1 MSSKDN
7 SKAFLKS
14 FIRAEPVQVSL
25 PYEDDL
31 YPLLLNEYG
40 IIHLLY
46 HRNLNQH
53 RVTRWWSHLDIL
65 HRHTRKILLLL
76 EDVDEIRTLRR
87 LTAIQWNSA
96 KKTFVKV
103 NEFPQMVQ
111 KRVLKKASLSSGSRK
126 GKKKRVEKFIMLH
139 RKMSDASAVS
149 LIDKKL
155 SLILKETKYLYKHII
170 PASYWNF
177 MGVIELA
184 QFANI
189 GFALIGFVSRT
200 WSLLSKVEGFNA
212 NAKFQQVLEEGKKK
226 ARELARE
233 LEEDSKVAQVAEIDF
248 GEVIDVSSLEE
259 SVSNNAA
266 LSPSPT
272 SVIHRAAEEK
282 HSSEQGKPAK
292 EPSKRKSS
300 NIMDDLFGPS
310 DGTKAKKQKKT
321 KKEKKKKAKS
331 AIDDIFGI

>member
-65 HRHTRKILLLL
+65 HRHTRKMLLLL
-76 EDVDEIRTLRR
+76 EDIDEIRTLRR
-87 LTAIQWNSA
+87 LTAIQWNSS

-103 NEFPQMVQ
+103 NEFPQLVQ
-111 KRVLKKASLSSGSRK
+111 KRVLKKASTPSSNKK

-139 RKMSDASAVS
+139 RKMSDATAVS
-149 LIDKKL
+149 LINKKL

-184 QFANI
+184 QFVNI
-189 GFALIGFVSRT
+189 GLTLIGFISRM
-200 WSLLSKVEGFNA
+200 WHLLSKIEGFNV
-212 NAKFQQVLEEGKKK
+212 NAKFQQALEQGKKK
-226 ARELARE
+226 ARELA
-233 LEEDSKVAQVAEIDF
+233 EDSKIAQAAEIDL

-259 SVSNNAA
+259 SISNSTP
-266 LSPSPT
+266 LFPSPEN
-272 SVIHRAAEEK
+272 IILRAEEMK
-282 HSSEQGKPAK
+282 QTPESKKQVT
-292 EPSKRKSS
+292 EPLKRKAS

-310 DGTKAKKQKKT
+310 DGTKAKKQKKV